1 MATANGA
8 SAAIGPTLDRGEPS
22 GTYVTTME
30 VVGTLPVTYNAG
42 GNKRQSYRAWV
53 AALDAAARYAA
64 ARARPATSPLFSLRC
79 ELRLYIS
86 PNQGSDLDN
95 YVKPIQD
102 ALAKHGVFGET
113 DYAGSSMRGDERVD
127 HLELRRRRV
136 GSQAEAGVL
145 AEVWALNSSAC
156 G

>member
-1 MATANGA
+1 LLP
-8 SAAIGPTLDRGEPS
+8 PTL
-22 GTYVTTME
+22 
-30 VVGTLPVTYNAG
+30 
-42 GNKRQSYRAWV
+42 YRAWV
-53 AALDAAARYAA
+53 AVLDGAARHAA

-79 ELRLYIS
+79 ELRLYVS
-86 PNQGSDLDN
+86 HNQGSDLDN

-113 DYAGSSMRGDERVD
+113 DYVGSSMKGDERID

-136 GSQAEAGVL
+136 GSLAEAGVI